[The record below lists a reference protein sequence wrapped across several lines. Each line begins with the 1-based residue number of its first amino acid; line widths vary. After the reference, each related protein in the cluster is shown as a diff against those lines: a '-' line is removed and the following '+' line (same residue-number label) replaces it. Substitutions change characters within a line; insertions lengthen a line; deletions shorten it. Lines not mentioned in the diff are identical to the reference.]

1 MDFSWTNQQTE
12 LYEMALKFAR
22 TELTS
27 VLAPD
32 SNTFSTK
39 AWQRCGE
46 FGLLG
51 LSVPEQYGGL
61 GLNALTTA
69 RVIEAMGRGCHD
81 MGLLFSATAHL
92 FACVMPILES
102 GHEQLKNDVL
112 PKLSTGQW
120 IGANAITEAEA
131 GSDVFALK
139 TRCVQDGDHYI
150 INGSK
155 SYVTNAPIAEIFLV
169 YATSNPAHGFLGV
182 SAFVVKKNTA
192 GLVIGKPFKKIG
204 LTSSPISSIYLEN
217 VRVPSSFRL
226 GADGQGA
233 AVFTKSMQW
242 ERACLFAAY
251 LGLMARQL
259 EQVIAYAK
267 ERRQS
272 GKAIGKYQAISH
284 RIAEMRLRL
293 DAAKLLLYRACWL
306 MDQGEDATVEVC
318 LSKLAV
324 SEAAIQSSM
333 DSIQIHGGNGVV
345 TEMGVERA
353 LRDCIPSTIFSGTS
367 EIQKNLIAR
376 GLGL

>member
-1 MDFSWTNQQTE
+1 
-12 LYEMALKFAR
+12 MALKFAR
-22 TELTS
+22 TELIS
-27 VLAPD
+27 VLDPD

-61 GLNALTTA
+61 GLSALTTA

-120 IGANAITEAEA
+120 VGANAITEADA

-139 TRCVQDGDHYI
+139 TTCVRDGDHYI

-155 SYVTNAPIAEIFLV
+155 SYVTNAPVADIFLV

-204 LTSSPISSIYLEN
+204 LTGSPISSIYLED

-272 GKAIGKYQAISH
+272 GKAIGKYQAVSH

-293 DAAKLLLYRACWL
+293 DAAQLLLYRACWL
-306 MDQGEDATVEVC
+306 MDQGGDPTVEVC

-324 SEAAIQSSM
+324 SEAAIQSSL
-333 DSIQIHGGNGVV
+333 DSIQIHGGNGVI
-345 TEMGVERA
+345 TEMGVESA

>member
-1 MDFSWTNQQTE
+1 MDFSWTDQQSE

-27 VLAPD
+27 ALTPD
-32 SNTFSTK
+32 SNTFSTE

-69 RVIEAMGRGCHD
+69 RVIEAMGRGCYD

-92 FACVMPILES
+92 FACVMPILEA

-150 INGSK
+150 LDGSK

-204 LTSSPISSIYLEN
+204 LTSSPMSSIYLEN

-293 DAAKLLLYRACWL
+293 DAAQLLLYRACWL

-333 DSIQIHGGNGVV
+333 DSIQIHGGNGVI

-353 LRDCIPSTIFSGTS
+353 LRDCVPSTIFSGTS